1 MDTEIKIGDEVYLSS
16 LNEKYAR
23 VVLSTYITNDSIG
36 WLART
41 MLPSGSIDVV
51 SIRCLKRTGRNFSQ
65 IAEVQKQL
73 KEAWYGNN

>member
-16 LNEKYAR
+16 LKSLNEAFPR
-23 VVLSTYITNDSIG
+23 VVLSIYTTNNSLG

-41 MLPSGSIDVV
+41 MLPDGSITVV
-51 SIRCLKRTGRNFSQ
+51 PTSLLKRTGRNFPQ

-73 KEAWYGNN
+73 KEA

>member
-1 MDTEIKIGDEVYLSS
+1 MNTDEIKIGDEVYLSS

-23 VVLSTYITNDSIG
+23 VVLSTYITSDSIG

-41 MLPSGSIDVV
+41 MLPSGSIEVV
-51 SIRCLKRTGRNFSQ
+51 PTSCLKRTGRNFSQ

-73 KEAWYGNN
+73 KEG